1 MTEKLLLSGG
11 AIQLAGTVK
20 GRKSSRHA
28 TSDRE
33 HIEAQAAGLP
43 VVASRS
49 GGPEEIITH
58 RENGLLVPTNDPPAL
73 ANALKELL
81 DNPKLAAG
89 LATAGRESAQ
99 ARFSIETMLDRYEAV
114 YDGLQLQAQR

>member
-43 VVASRS
+43 VVATRS
-49 GGPEEIITH
+49 GGPEEIITD
-58 RENGLLVPTNDPPAL
+58 RDSGLLVPTNNPQAL
-73 ANALKELL
+73 ADALREAL
-81 DNPKLAAG
+81 DDPGLAEKLAA
-89 LATAGRESAQ
+89 AGRQSAQ
-99 ARFSIETMLDRYEAV
+99 RRFSIETMLDSYEDI
-114 YDGLQLQAQR
+114 YRSLQRGKR